1 MPLRVHVHIL
11 ALSFLVTRVPW
22 NEVELITRL
31 TTSYPTTVY
40 KEETVIP
47 RIKSVF
53 IRGTN

>member
-1 MPLRVHVHIL
+1 MHIL